1 MLNHPDDKLEFNRFI
16 YSVYIL
22 SVFSTIYI
30 ITQVQGYGRNDRSFW
45 TYVCLNSKK
54 RIFFIL

>member
-22 SVFSTIYI
+22 SVFSAIYI
-30 ITQVQGYGRNDRSFW
+30 ITQVHGYGRNDRSFW
-45 TYVCLNSKK
+45 TYVCQNSKK

>member
-1 MLNHPDDKLEFNRFI
+1 MLNHPDDELEFNRFI

-22 SVFSTIYI
+22 SVFSAIYI

-45 TYVCLNSKK
+45 TNVC
-54 RIFFIL
+54 